1 MPYYTN
7 NLGLFLGIILAGSW
21 LNLVFYTT
29 EIILFVYHLPRW
41 TLKPVYKYG
50 SYALLAND
58 AVGTFAVC
66 ANAFLCAVDGPVRPL
81 WPSHV
86 LLISTALAAFME
98 QSFLIHRYYRV
109 AIGKVMSIFLML
121 IASAH
126 LVFAVIAVKF
136 GEASSKFLF
145 DQKIEASTIGAIL
158 CSFVDLLIALSICW
172 SLSGIEPM
180 WRSTQ
185 QLIRVLCI
193 NALASGTVV
202 AAVTLLSSATTI
214 AKGTNSI
221 IFTLFYASNGRIY
234 SLTILVN
241 IIIRNA
247 QRDDENTLHV
257 TQFVDSVARNP
268 PTTQQFSISVERTP
282 QDTSADDSSHEPPA
296 SLSKSTLSIPGPDS
310 DSRPPR
316 TSELSAISLAVPR
329 ARASYA
335 LESPR

>member
-126 LVFAVIAVKF
+126 LVFAVIA
-136 GEASSKFLF
+136 FLF

-257 TQFVDSVARNP
+257 TQFVDSVARLSLIFTITNLF
-268 PTTQQFSISVERTP
+268 TCELQVTP
-282 QDTSADDSSHEPPA
+282 
-296 SLSKSTLSIPGPDS
+296 
-310 DSRPPR
+310 PPR
-316 TSELSAISLAVPR
+316 NNSPSRWSALPR
-329 ARASYA
+329 IQARMIPLMSH
-335 LESPR
+335 LRHSPSQRCRYPDPTQTRDHLGPPNYPPSP